1 MGNIC
6 SYLWDMRYNNK
17 QEKEQRVAEL
27 TANVPVGTRMD
38 VMSNYNRRMIAECV
52 VEKVTK
58 SGNIVLRSVGGQVQY
73 KTKFHFQKLSLDF
86 YGQPTKFEITQNRH
100 HFAQVVK

>member
-1 MGNIC
+1 
-6 SYLWDMRYNNK
+6 MRYNNK
-17 QEKEQRVAEL
+17 QEKAKQVAEL

-38 VMSNYNRRMIAECV
+38 VMSNYNRRMIDECV

-86 YGQPTKFEITQNRH
+86 CGQPAKFDLTDNGRW
-100 HFAQVVK
+100 FAQVAK

>member
-1 MGNIC
+1 
-6 SYLWDMRYNNK
+6 MRYNNK
-17 QEKEQRVAEL
+17 QEKAKQVAEL

-38 VMSNYNRRMIAECV
+38 VMRKGADALLISQCV

-58 SGNIVLRSVGGQVQY
+58 SGNIVLRSVIGQVQY

-86 YGQPTKFEITQNRH
+86 CGQPAKFDLTNNGRW
-100 HFAQVVK
+100 FAQVAK